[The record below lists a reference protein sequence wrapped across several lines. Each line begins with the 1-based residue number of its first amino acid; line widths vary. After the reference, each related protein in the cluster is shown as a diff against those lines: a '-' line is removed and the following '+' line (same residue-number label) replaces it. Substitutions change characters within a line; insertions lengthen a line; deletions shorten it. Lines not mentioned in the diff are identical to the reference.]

1 MNAPSPFLLLA
12 HGLLA
17 LFVCWGWSYAWR
29 RANGG
34 ARQQPDV
41 VQLVLLGWLV
51 ATYLLARSGALVAPA
66 GSPPRMIFLLGPA
79 ALALIALAL
88 SPFGARLIAGLPLG
102 WIVLTQVFRLP
113 VELILFELHREGV
126 IPVQMTFEGQNFD
139 VLTALSAVVVWLVC
153 RKREVK
159 GLVLA
164 WNLLGLALLA
174 RIVFIAVRAMPG
186 PWPADPVEPQ
196 NTIVLTSAFVWIPG
210 LYVLTALFVH
220 VLVFRALFAQRA
232 STAVT

>member
-1 MNAPSPFLLLA
+1 MHAPSPFVLLA

-17 LFVCWGWSYAWR
+17 LLVCWGWSYAWR

-34 ARQQPDV
+34 VRQQPDV
-41 VQLVLLGWLV
+41 VQLVLMGWLV
-51 ATYLLARSGALVAPA
+51 LTFLLARSGVLVAPA
-66 GSPPRMIFLLGPA
+66 GSAPRMLFVLAPA
-79 ALALIALAL
+79 SLALVALAF

-126 IPVQMTFEGQNFD
+126 LPVQMTFEGQNFD
-139 VLTALSAVVVWLVC
+139 VLTAIGAVVVWLVC
-153 RKREVK
+153 RKREVR

-164 WNLLGLALLA
+164 WNVLGLALLA

-196 NTIVLTSAFVWIPG
+196 NTIVLTSAFVWIPV
-210 LYVLTALFVH
+210 LYVTTALFVH

-232 STAVT
+232 SAVDS